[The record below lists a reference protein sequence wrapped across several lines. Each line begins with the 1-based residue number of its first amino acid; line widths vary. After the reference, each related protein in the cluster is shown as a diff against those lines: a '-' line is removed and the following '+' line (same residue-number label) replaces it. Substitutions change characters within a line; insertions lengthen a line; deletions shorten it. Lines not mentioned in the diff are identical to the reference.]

1 MRIFTVYTAFAAV
14 ALAGA
19 AFAQD
24 MPTGST
30 GSQTAAQPQDW
41 SARYTRPARPGE
53 RAPDGSAATTVE
65 VISSPLVWHPTD
77 RRARE
82 NARGV
87 SAADNARV
95 PETERALRSTTG
107 SLNSQPAPANAPR
120 TAYPMDPARTTPPSE
135 TPDVPETD
143 GQDTDPPNNNPLN

>member
-1 MRIFTVYTAFAAV
+1 MRILTVSTAFAVA

-19 AFAQD
+19 AAAQD
-24 MPTGST
+24 MPTGT
-30 GSQTAAQPQDW
+30 QAAAQPQDW

-53 RAPDGSAATTVE
+53 RGPDGSAATTVE

-77 RRARE
+77 RRARD

-87 SAADNARV
+87 SAADNASV
-95 PETERALRSTTG
+95 PETTSARRSTTG
-107 SLNSQPAPANAPR
+107 DLNSQPAPANAPR
-120 TAYPMDPARTTPPSE
+120 TADPMDPARTTPPTE

-143 GQDTDPPNNNPLN
+143 GQDTDPPNTNPLN